1 MHSLDYLAGFVIAVI
16 IAITGV
22 GAGTIT
28 APLLILL
35 LRISPRFAVGT
46 ALAYSAVVKLIV
58 APVQMFRGQVN
69 YRVLGFMLAGGLP
82 GVIGGALL
90 FRYFARRASWGP
102 LYWVLGGVIIFS
114 SCWHIYRHLRPAHS
128 GGSPKE
134 RPRWIAALMVAIG
147 AEVGFSSSG
156 AGALGTLALM
166 SLTSLP
172 ATQVV
177 GTDIAFGLGITL
189 VGGGIHVLGGS
200 YSAALLLRMTVGGI
214 AGAIVG
220 TNIAPRVPNKA
231 LRLALSIIL
240 LFVGIGLCFRAAF

>member
-1 MHSLDYLAGFVIAVI
+1 MDYLAGFVIAII
-16 IAITGV
+16 IAMTGV

-35 LRISPRFAVGT
+35 LRVSPRLAVGT

-69 YRVLGFMLAGGLP
+69 YRVLAFMLAGGLP
-82 GVIGGALL
+82 GVVLGALL
-90 FRYFARRASWGP
+90 FRDIAHSGSWAW

-114 SCWHIYRHLRPAHS
+114 SSWHIFRYLRPLSAS
-128 GGSPKE
+128 SRTRE
-134 RPRWIAALMVAIG
+134 RLGWIAALMLPIG
-147 AEVGFSSSG
+147 GEVGFSSSG

-166 SLTSLP
+166 SLTALP
-172 ATQVV
+172 ASQVV

-189 VGGGIHVLGGS
+189 VGGGMHILGGT
-200 YSAALLLRMTVGGI
+200 YSLTLLLHMTAGGI
-214 AGAIVG
+214 LGAIVG

-231 LRLALSIIL
+231 LRLALSVIL
-240 LFVGIGLCFRAAF
+240 LFVGIELCFRAAAF